1 MNGYLV
7 RGYMKFVPSVL
18 DNYTEHVKQGELN
31 EKINGCE
38 M

>member
-7 RGYMKFVPSVL
+7 RGHMKFVPSVL